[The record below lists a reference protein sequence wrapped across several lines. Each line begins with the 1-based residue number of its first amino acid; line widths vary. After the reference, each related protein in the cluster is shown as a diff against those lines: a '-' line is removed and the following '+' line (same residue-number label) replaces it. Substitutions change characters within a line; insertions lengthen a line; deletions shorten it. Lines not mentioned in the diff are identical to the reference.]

1 MPININIVNEVSIV
15 DTMSLVC
22 FVNGGT
28 CYLWTWCCWLWISL
42 NRGQRAHGSSE
53 VDDARTTGQSAA
65 LRAFTLMPAVWPGLW
80 CFFLENPRHEEISVI
95 FQKEVLLLIFCGL
108 SIAVKI
114 DFPWNLAYFVNTVT
128 LVYLF
133 REGNGTP
140 TPVLL
145 PGKSHGRRSLV
156 SCSPWGHYESDTT
169 EWLRLHFSLSCI
181 GEGNGNPLQ
190 CSCLENPTDG
200 GAWWAA
206 VYGVTQ
212 SRTRL
217 KQLSSSSSSNIPLRE
232 GNGNPL
238 QYSCLEN
245 PMDRGV
251 WQATVLGV
259 ARVGHNLAT
268 KSPPIYLLSTH

>member
-1 MPININIVNEVSIV
+1 MDCSLPGSSVHGISQVRILEWVAISFSRVSCQSGDRTRVSCTGRWILHHWATREARTLNTSVLLLFLHFSICSIIEDQMPINIKIVNEVSIV
-15 DTMSLVC
+15 DTMSLVS

-53 VDDARTTGQSAA
+53 VDEARTTGESVA

-114 DFPWNLAYFVNTVT
+114 DFPWNLVYFVNTVT

-140 TPVLL
+140 
-145 PGKSHGRRSLV
+145 
-156 SCSPWGHYESDTT
+156 
-169 EWLRLHFSLSCI
+169 
-181 GEGNGNPLQ
+181 
-190 CSCLENPTDG
+190 
-200 GAWWAA
+200 
-206 VYGVTQ
+206 
-212 SRTRL
+212 
-217 KQLSSSSSSNIPLRE
+217 
-232 GNGNPL
+232 L
-238 QYSCLEN
+238 QYCCLEN
-245 PMDRGV
+245 PMGRG
-251 WQATVLGV
+251 A
-259 ARVGHNLAT
+259 
-268 KSPPIYLLSTH
+268 